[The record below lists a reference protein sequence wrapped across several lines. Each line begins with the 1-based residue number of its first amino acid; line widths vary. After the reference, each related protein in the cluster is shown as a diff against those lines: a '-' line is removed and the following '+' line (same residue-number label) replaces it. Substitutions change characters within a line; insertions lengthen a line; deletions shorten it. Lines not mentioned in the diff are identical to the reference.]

1 MTLLPDQVLQ
11 RILLVTGDLQ
21 LSGLLAKKI
30 GKLGYQ
36 AFIASS
42 CPAALEIL
50 SQGIAVDMALIDLAL
65 LDGPDK
71 DGIIKQMQ
79 AIRPL
84 PVVILISH
92 ADDKNI
98 EKLRSLTRYG
108 HVYKRTGTLSL
119 QLSLEIA
126 FELFC
131 SHQKLEKSE
140 SQLREA
146 QRIAQLGSWEYDPMT
161 EKAVFWSEEVYNLSG
176 IDPETFD
183 GTDQMYLEIVHPDD
197 RAMVAETYIISA
209 REGRGYTIEFR
220 IYHKKTGELRYLQ
233 EKGGHSFDE
242 NGKVLRSVGTTLDIT
257 ERKLL
262 ELELTRKGAKLQNI
276 IDGMNVGTWEWN
288 IQTGEIRIDDRL
300 AEILGY
306 QTAELSPMNAAKWN
320 ELTHPQD
327 LEKSDQQ
334 LDAHR
339 AGQQEFYACELR
351 MRHKNGHYVWV
362 FDQGKV
368 NEWDHQG
375 QPLIMLGAIQ
385 EITERKQLENDL
397 IESELRYR
405 SLIESSCDVIF
416 CLDKY
421 GNFRFTNSAFA
432 AAYHKTP
439 EYFSDKSLWDVFP
452 KDEADRRQEINAR
465 VFATGNDFTSEE
477 IFATHAGNVH
487 HLTTRNPVKNPTG
500 EVVLNMIRAVDISQR
515 KSIEEETRRL
525 SFTDTLTGVYN
536 RNYFEATLSR
546 LSGSR
551 EYPITIISVD
561 LDGLK
566 LVNDTKGHRQG
577 DYLLQTCA
585 RLLKSALRSSD
596 ILTRVGGDEFAIFL
610 PQTNVPSG
618 KEILRR
624 IHSMIDDHNRASK
637 DIFLSM
643 SLGMA
648 TAEEAGTDLEHTYK
662 RSDDKMYHNKAVK
675 KRP

>member
-1 MTLLPDQVLQ
+1 MIAKYFGQAVINLDLSSLDVPFPGANIHPINDILQFSPFAGQLQLEKFALGNIQSRSHGAQYLAVLIEAVTALFLQIPQLTSFFVVYPEFNSIATTLSSTDDIGFRHHSPVVGVD
-11 RILLVTGDLQ
+11 DLQ
-21 LSGLLAKKI
+21 I
-30 GKLGYQ
+30 H
-36 AFIASS
+36 
-42 CPAALEIL
+42 
-50 SQGIAVDMALIDLAL
+50 
-65 LDGPDK
+65 
-71 DGIIKQMQ
+71 
-79 AIRPL
+79 
-84 PVVILISH
+84 LISP
-92 ADDKNI
+92 
-98 EKLRSLTRYG
+98 
-108 HVYKRTGTLSL
+108 V
-119 QLSLEIA
+119 
-126 FELFC
+126 
-131 SHQKLEKSE
+131 
-140 SQLREA
+140 
-146 QRIAQLGSWEYDPMT
+146 
-161 EKAVFWSEEVYNLSG
+161 
-176 IDPETFD
+176 
-183 GTDQMYLEIVHPDD
+183 
-197 RAMVAETYIISA
+197 
-209 REGRGYTIEFR
+209 
-220 IYHKKTGELRYLQ
+220 
-233 EKGGHSFDE
+233 KGF
-242 NGKVLRSVGTTLDIT
+242 
-257 ERKLL
+257 
-262 ELELTRKGAKLQNI
+262 
-276 IDGMNVGTWEWN
+276 
-288 IQTGEIRIDDRL
+288 RIDDRL

-536 RNYFEATLSR
+536 RNYFEATLTR

-551 EYPITIISVD
+551 EYPVTIISVD